1 MRFSS
6 FDQRFFLVNFNYK
19 DFKNSEKYQKYT
31 IKGIVFFFPE
41 KMFKCMHHIQEV
53 NRNCSCKTFWSNF
66 LVLLFERACCSYV
79 PLHFTIRQWYGKS
92 SFSVYSLGQIQK
104 VLCTDNT
111 LGLEDNT
118 ESIYFFLEICFVTT
132 LVRLAL
138 SLLTSLLC
146 TEGWFAK
153 IQNPFFIC
161 KNHSRALNKFLLPK
175 FQYNEDT
182 I

>member
-1 MRFSS
+1 M
-6 FDQRFFLVNFNYK
+6 FFYF
-19 DFKNSEKYQKYT
+19 QK
-31 IKGIVFFFPE
+31 
-41 KMFKCMHHIQEV
+41 KMFKCMHHIPEV

-118 ESIYFFLEICFVTT
+118 ESIYFFINLFCDNIGETGPPLVNFTT
-132 LVRLAL
+132 MHRRVV
-138 SLLTSLLC
+138 C
-146 TEGWFAK
+146 KDQKIQFFNAK
-153 IQNPFFIC
+153 IT
-161 KNHSRALNKFLLPK
+161 AEL
-175 FQYNEDT
+175 
-182 I
+182 